1 MGLPFR
7 RRRSLY
13 QSPRRR
19 SVTLSLAGV
28 LLLLV
33 GLLASVGTV
42 LGRAQ
47 TLKLAPGPRSFPA
60 DSQMYDRAGRL
71 IADLHPAGATRI
83 PVPLAAVAQDEQRAI
98 VAVED
103 RNFWHEGSADW
114 GRLAGA
120 AVYDATHRDRA
131 QGASTITEQL
141 ARLLYLNNDKTFE
154 RKLREMALAQAMDS
168 RMSKQQILGEYLNDV
183 YLGHGATGIEAAAHV
198 YFGVPAAQLDL
209 AQSALLA
216 GLPNAPGV
224 LDPLVN
230 PDGAR
235 ARQRAVLDA
244 MVRMR
249 AITGA
254 QADAAFQERLK
265 FANGHAD
272 DLNLYPKFASQVV
285 QVVGG
290 QLHQDP
296 GTAGLTIKT
305 TLDPGLQQA
314 AESAVRQQVSA
325 LSGRHVSDGA
335 VVSLDPQTGDVL
347 AYVGDAGSN
356 HPGSQLDMAA
366 RPRQPGS
373 TMKVVTYSEAIAQKK
388 VTMLTPVS
396 DAPLSLRTGGGADGS
411 QAWVVH
417 DYDNRYHGVVPV
429 AVAFASSLN
438 IPAVRVEQQA
448 GVASVV
454 ELARRLGFTTLSR
467 PTASYGP
474 SLTLGSY
481 PVPLR
486 ELAQAYGAVANGGT
500 LHSTRFVLSVRGS
513 DGQELW
519 PAAAA
524 DGRVL
529 DPGVAFIV
537 SQMLSDDS
545 NRAMTFGRGSDLV
558 IRGHTVAAKTGTTS
572 DNRDALTV
580 GWTPHL
586 LTATWV
592 GNADNSAMDNVA
604 GALGAAP
611 IWHSVMAAGLA
622 SRADGWPAPP
632 SNVHSGWSNGRQGW
646 FLEGTGPN
654 TRSGA
659 DLLPVSTDCLGSI
672 FGQGQL
678 GSCPGGP
685 PSSGGSQG
693 NGQR

>member
-1 MGLPFR
+1 M
-7 RRRSLY
+7 
-13 QSPRRR
+13 
-19 SVTLSLAGV
+19 SLAGV

-47 TLKLAPGPRSFPA
+47 TLKLAPAPRSFPA
-60 DSQMYDRAGRL
+60 DSLMYDRAGHL

-83 PVPLAAVAQDEQRAI
+83 PVPLAAVAQEEQRAI
-98 VAVED
+98 VAIED
-103 RNFWHEGSADW
+103 RNFWHEGSVDW

-120 AVYDATHRDRA
+120 AVYDATHGDRA

-141 ARLLYLNNDKTFE
+141 ARLLYLSNDRTFE

-183 YLGHGATGIEAAAHV
+183 YFGHGATGIEAAAHV
-198 YFGVPAAQLDL
+198 YFGVPAAKLDL

-216 GLPNAPGV
+216 GLPNAPSA
-224 LDPLVN
+224 LDPLSN
-230 PDGAR
+230 PGGAR
-235 ARQRAVLDA
+235 DRQRVVLDA
-244 MVRMR
+244 MVRME
-249 AITGA
+249 AITA
-254 QADAAFQERLK
+254 TQADAAFQERLTFGK
-265 FANGHAD
+265 GAAD
-272 DLNLYPKFASQVV
+272 DLNLYPKFARQVA
-285 QVVGG
+285 QLVGER
-290 QLHQDP
+290 LRQDP
-296 GTAGLTIKT
+296 GTAGLTIRT
-305 TLDPGLQQA
+305 TLDPGLQKA
-314 AESAVRQQVSA
+314 AENAVRQQVSA
-325 LSGRHVSDGA
+325 LAGRHVSDGS
-335 VVSLDPQTGDVL
+335 VVSLDPQTGDIL

-366 RPRQPGS
+366 QPRQPGS
-373 TMKVVTYSEAIAQKK
+373 TMKIVTYTEAIAEKK

-396 DAPLSLRTGGGADGS
+396 DAPLSLRTGGGTDGK
-411 QAWVVH
+411 QPWVVH
-417 DYDNRYHGVVPV
+417 DYDNRNHGVVPV
-429 AVAFASSLN
+429 AVALGSSLN
-438 IPAVRVEQQA
+438 IPAVRVEQQV

-454 ELARRLGFTTLSR
+454 GLARKLGIGSLSR

-486 ELAQAYGAVANGGT
+486 ELAQAYGGIASGGT
-500 LHSTRFVLSVRGS
+500 LQSSRFVLSVRGP

-519 PAAAA
+519 ASARANPT
-524 DGRVL
+524 GSRVL
-529 DPGVAFIV
+529 DPGVAFIM
-537 SQMLSDDS
+537 SQILSNDS

-586 LTATWV
+586 LTAAWV

-622 SRADGWPAPP
+622 SSADGWPAPP
-632 SNVHSGWSNGRQGW
+632 SNVHAGWANGQPGW

-654 TRSGA
+654 TPAPPGLVPAGTAGGA
-659 DLLPVSTDCLGSI
+659 QAG
-672 FGQGQL
+672 
-678 GSCPGGP
+678 
-685 PSSGGSQG
+685 
-693 NGQR
+693 R

>member
-7 RRRSLY
+7 RRRNLY

-19 SVTLSLAGV
+19 SVTVSLAGV

-47 TLKLAPGPRSFPA
+47 TLKLAPGPRSFAA
-60 DSQMYDRAGRL
+60 DSLMYDRAGRL

-83 PVPLAAVAQDEQRAI
+83 PVALAAVAQDEQRAI

-141 ARLLYLNNDKTFE
+141 ARLLYLSNDKTYE

-183 YLGHGATGIEAAAHV
+183 YFGHGATGIEAAAHV
-198 YFGVPAAQLDL
+198 YFGVPAAKLDL

-216 GLPNAPGV
+216 GLPNAPSA
-224 LDPLVN
+224 LDPLSN
-230 PDGAR
+230 PGGAR
-235 ARQRAVLDA
+235 DRQRVVLDA
-244 MVRMR
+244 MVRME
-249 AITGA
+249 AITAA
-254 QADAAFQERLK
+254 QADAAFQERLT
-265 FANGHAD
+265 FGNGGAD
-272 DLNLYPKFASQVV
+272 DLNLHPKFARQVA
-285 QVVGG
+285 QLVGER
-290 QLHQDP
+290 LRQDP
-296 GTAGLTIKT
+296 NTAGLTIRT
-305 TLDPGLQQA
+305 SLDPGLQQA
-314 AESAVRQQVSA
+314 AENAVRRQVSTLA
-325 LSGRHVSDGA
+325 GRHVSDGA
-335 VVSLDPQTGDVL
+335 VVSLDPQTGEIL

-366 RPRQPGS
+366 QTRQPGS
-373 TMKVVTYSEAIAQKK
+373 TMKVVTYSEAIAEKK

-396 DAPLSLRTGGGADGS
+396 DAPLSLRTGGGTDGN
-411 QAWVVH
+411 QPWVVN
-417 DYDNRYHGVVPV
+417 DYDNRNHGVVPV
-429 AVAFASSLN
+429 AVALGSSLN
-438 IPAVRVEQQA
+438 IPSVRVEQQV
-448 GVASVV
+448 GVASVLG
-454 ELARRLGFTTLSR
+454 LARKLGIGSLSR

-486 ELAQAYGAVANGGT
+486 ELAQAYGAIADGGT
-500 LHSTRFVLSVRGS
+500 PQSSRFVLSVRGP

-519 PAAAA
+519 ASARANPTG
-524 DGRVL
+524 GRVL
-529 DPGVAFIV
+529 DPGVAFIM
-537 SQMLSDDS
+537 SQILSNDS

-586 LTATWV
+586 LTAAWV

-622 SRADGWPAPP
+622 SSADGWPAPP
-632 SNVHSGWSNGRQGW
+632 ANVHAAWANGQPGW

-654 TRSGA
+654 TPTAPG
-659 DLLPVSTDCLGSI
+659 LLSPGTAG
-672 FGQGQL
+672 GTQG
-678 GSCPGGP
+678 
-685 PSSGGSQG
+685 
-693 NGQR
+693 RR